1 MKKYLLIIIV
11 LLVAVLM
18 VLTVPD
24 KAKHKE
30 AMMEAINEYVEEEAV
45 DKLGDTVLARLGK
58 GVIVKTVET
67 ALNSKLK
74 IENYYL
80 FNKTYV
86 RLDGEDQMLSLGMF
100 GHVFTFDKEMIRE
113 KLEEAMN
120 AKEEAKSEKE
130 AAKQSAKELKR
141 LQKEQRKREKELAKE
156 AKRKAKEAKKE
167 AKRKAK
173 EAKRKAKEAEKE
185 AELRMATVFEKDG
198 TIPLKKFL
206 SVFRENFRPETN
218 FLLKISLDDWVW
230 LKSHLT
236 DTTYFNTSSDRQKI
250 EYLLPRIKGVRED
263 IDPGVVVNFIKSI
276 YALYQNRETL
286 FEESLETN
294 VDLIFDSIYRYLKA

>member
-45 DKLGDTVLARLGK
+45 DKLGDNVLARLGK

-86 RLDGEDQMLSLGMF
+86 RLNGEDQMLSLGMF
-100 GHVFTFDKEMIRE
+100 GHVFTFDKEMLRE

-185 AELRMATVFEKDG
+185 ARRRAKEAAKAA
-198 TIPLKKFL
+198 
-206 SVFRENFRPETN
+206 
-218 FLLKISLDDWVW
+218 
-230 LKSHLT
+230 
-236 DTTYFNTSSDRQKI
+236 
-250 EYLLPRIKGVRED
+250 KG
-263 IDPGVVVNFIKSI
+263 
-276 YALYQNRETL
+276 
-286 FEESLETN
+286 
-294 VDLIFDSIYRYLKA
+294 

>member
-45 DKLGDTVLARLGK
+45 DKLGDNVLARLGK

-74 IENYYL
+74 IDNYYL

-100 GHVFTFDKEMIRE
+100 GHVFTFDKEMLRE

-130 AAKQSAKELKR
+130 AARQSAKELKR

-185 AELRMATVFEKDG
+185 ARRRAKEAAKAA
-198 TIPLKKFL
+198 
-206 SVFRENFRPETN
+206 
-218 FLLKISLDDWVW
+218 
-230 LKSHLT
+230 
-236 DTTYFNTSSDRQKI
+236 
-250 EYLLPRIKGVRED
+250 KG
-263 IDPGVVVNFIKSI
+263 
-276 YALYQNRETL
+276 
-286 FEESLETN
+286 
-294 VDLIFDSIYRYLKA
+294 

>member
-45 DKLGDTVLARLGK
+45 DKLGDNLLARLGK

-74 IENYYL
+74 IDNYYL

-173 EAKRKAKEAEKE
+173 EEKRKAKEAEKE
-185 AELRMATVFEKDG
+185 ARRRAKEAAKAA
-198 TIPLKKFL
+198 
-206 SVFRENFRPETN
+206 
-218 FLLKISLDDWVW
+218 
-230 LKSHLT
+230 
-236 DTTYFNTSSDRQKI
+236 
-250 EYLLPRIKGVRED
+250 KG
-263 IDPGVVVNFIKSI
+263 
-276 YALYQNRETL
+276 
-286 FEESLETN
+286 
-294 VDLIFDSIYRYLKA
+294 

>member
-58 GVIVKTVET
+58 GVIVKTIET

-100 GHVFTFDKEMIRE
+100 GHVFTFDKEMLRE

-185 AELRMATVFEKDG
+185 ARRRAKEAAKAA
-198 TIPLKKFL
+198 
-206 SVFRENFRPETN
+206 
-218 FLLKISLDDWVW
+218 
-230 LKSHLT
+230 
-236 DTTYFNTSSDRQKI
+236 
-250 EYLLPRIKGVRED
+250 KG
-263 IDPGVVVNFIKSI
+263 
-276 YALYQNRETL
+276 
-286 FEESLETN
+286 
-294 VDLIFDSIYRYLKA
+294 

>member
-45 DKLGDTVLARLGK
+45 EKLGDTVLARLGK

-67 ALNSKLK
+67 VLNSKLK
-74 IENYYL
+74 IDNYYL

-100 GHVFTFDKEMIRE
+100 GHVFTFDKEMLRE

-185 AELRMATVFEKDG
+185 ARRRAKEAAKAA
-198 TIPLKKFL
+198 
-206 SVFRENFRPETN
+206 
-218 FLLKISLDDWVW
+218 
-230 LKSHLT
+230 
-236 DTTYFNTSSDRQKI
+236 
-250 EYLLPRIKGVRED
+250 KG
-263 IDPGVVVNFIKSI
+263 
-276 YALYQNRETL
+276 
-286 FEESLETN
+286 
-294 VDLIFDSIYRYLKA
+294 

>member
-58 GVIVKTVET
+58 GVIVKTIET

-185 AELRMATVFEKDG
+185 ARRRAKEAAKAA
-198 TIPLKKFL
+198 
-206 SVFRENFRPETN
+206 
-218 FLLKISLDDWVW
+218 
-230 LKSHLT
+230 
-236 DTTYFNTSSDRQKI
+236 
-250 EYLLPRIKGVRED
+250 KG
-263 IDPGVVVNFIKSI
+263 
-276 YALYQNRETL
+276 
-286 FEESLETN
+286 
-294 VDLIFDSIYRYLKA
+294 

>member
-45 DKLGDTVLARLGK
+45 EKLGDTVLARLGK

-100 GHVFTFDKEMIRE
+100 GHVFTFDKEMLRE

-185 AELRMATVFEKDG
+185 ARRRAKEAAKAA
-198 TIPLKKFL
+198 
-206 SVFRENFRPETN
+206 
-218 FLLKISLDDWVW
+218 
-230 LKSHLT
+230 
-236 DTTYFNTSSDRQKI
+236 
-250 EYLLPRIKGVRED
+250 KG
-263 IDPGVVVNFIKSI
+263 
-276 YALYQNRETL
+276 
-286 FEESLETN
+286 
-294 VDLIFDSIYRYLKA
+294 

>member
-1 MKKYLLIIIV
+1 
-11 LLVAVLM
+11 
-18 VLTVPD
+18 
-24 KAKHKE
+24 
-30 AMMEAINEYVEEEAV
+30 MEAINEYVEEEAV
-45 DKLGDTVLARLGK
+45 EKLGDTVLARLGK

-100 GHVFTFDKEMIRE
+100 GHVFTFDKEMLRE

-185 AELRMATVFEKDG
+185 ARRRAKEAAKAA
-198 TIPLKKFL
+198 
-206 SVFRENFRPETN
+206 
-218 FLLKISLDDWVW
+218 
-230 LKSHLT
+230 
-236 DTTYFNTSSDRQKI
+236 
-250 EYLLPRIKGVRED
+250 KG
-263 IDPGVVVNFIKSI
+263 
-276 YALYQNRETL
+276 
-286 FEESLETN
+286 
-294 VDLIFDSIYRYLKA
+294 

>member
-45 DKLGDTVLARLGK
+45 EKLGDTVLARLGK
-58 GVIVKTVET
+58 GVIVKTIET

-100 GHVFTFDKEMIRE
+100 GHVFTFDKEMLRE

-185 AELRMATVFEKDG
+185 ARRRAKEAAKAA
-198 TIPLKKFL
+198 
-206 SVFRENFRPETN
+206 
-218 FLLKISLDDWVW
+218 
-230 LKSHLT
+230 
-236 DTTYFNTSSDRQKI
+236 
-250 EYLLPRIKGVRED
+250 KG
-263 IDPGVVVNFIKSI
+263 
-276 YALYQNRETL
+276 
-286 FEESLETN
+286 
-294 VDLIFDSIYRYLKA
+294 

>member
-45 DKLGDTVLARLGK
+45 DKLGDNVLARLGK
-58 GVIVKTVET
+58 GVIVKTIET

-185 AELRMATVFEKDG
+185 ARRRAKEAAKAA
-198 TIPLKKFL
+198 
-206 SVFRENFRPETN
+206 
-218 FLLKISLDDWVW
+218 
-230 LKSHLT
+230 
-236 DTTYFNTSSDRQKI
+236 
-250 EYLLPRIKGVRED
+250 KG
-263 IDPGVVVNFIKSI
+263 
-276 YALYQNRETL
+276 
-286 FEESLETN
+286 
-294 VDLIFDSIYRYLKA
+294 

>member
-45 DKLGDTVLARLGK
+45 EKLGDTILARLGK

-74 IENYYL
+74 IDNYYL

-141 LQKEQRKREKELAKE
+141 LQKEQRTREKELAKE

-185 AELRMATVFEKDG
+185 ARRRAKEAAKAA
-198 TIPLKKFL
+198 
-206 SVFRENFRPETN
+206 
-218 FLLKISLDDWVW
+218 
-230 LKSHLT
+230 
-236 DTTYFNTSSDRQKI
+236 
-250 EYLLPRIKGVRED
+250 KG
-263 IDPGVVVNFIKSI
+263 
-276 YALYQNRETL
+276 
-286 FEESLETN
+286 
-294 VDLIFDSIYRYLKA
+294 

>member
-45 DKLGDTVLARLGK
+45 EKLGDTVLARLGK

-173 EAKRKAKEAEKE
+173 EEKRKAKEAEKE
-185 AELRMATVFEKDG
+185 ARRRAKEAAKAA
-198 TIPLKKFL
+198 
-206 SVFRENFRPETN
+206 
-218 FLLKISLDDWVW
+218 
-230 LKSHLT
+230 
-236 DTTYFNTSSDRQKI
+236 
-250 EYLLPRIKGVRED
+250 KG
-263 IDPGVVVNFIKSI
+263 
-276 YALYQNRETL
+276 
-286 FEESLETN
+286 
-294 VDLIFDSIYRYLKA
+294 

>member
-185 AELRMATVFEKDG
+185 ARRRAKEAAKAA
-198 TIPLKKFL
+198 
-206 SVFRENFRPETN
+206 
-218 FLLKISLDDWVW
+218 
-230 LKSHLT
+230 
-236 DTTYFNTSSDRQKI
+236 
-250 EYLLPRIKGVRED
+250 KG
-263 IDPGVVVNFIKSI
+263 
-276 YALYQNRETL
+276 
-286 FEESLETN
+286 
-294 VDLIFDSIYRYLKA
+294 

>member
-67 ALNSKLK
+67 VLNSKLK
-74 IENYYL
+74 IDNYYL

-100 GHVFTFDKEMIRE
+100 GHVFTFDKEMLRE

-185 AELRMATVFEKDG
+185 ARRRAKEAAKAA
-198 TIPLKKFL
+198 
-206 SVFRENFRPETN
+206 
-218 FLLKISLDDWVW
+218 
-230 LKSHLT
+230 
-236 DTTYFNTSSDRQKI
+236 
-250 EYLLPRIKGVRED
+250 KG
-263 IDPGVVVNFIKSI
+263 
-276 YALYQNRETL
+276 
-286 FEESLETN
+286 
-294 VDLIFDSIYRYLKA
+294 